1 MDPACT
7 QLSRTPPLELK
18 TKQRPLR
25 SRRSQTFPLPHEPKP
40 QNEIKERKLTSN
52 LNPQKADRSHRP
64 PLDLLADAPEKAE
77 RPPKPYSSAAERAT
91 GPNPSPGHH
100 TYRMRVR
107 QTRRQQR
114 DETKAVDGETS
125 GAGNFPVMGRERS
138 RRLLPRVMTV
148 PGNVAEDGFPE
159 DMEVLYVGSL
169 SRDVDSHE
177 QEHVA
182 QILLEKFKCVP
193 TFLPPDLR
201 SKYYDRFCK
210 RQLWS
215 LFHYMLPFSPSNGGI
230 FDRSMWEAYVAANK
244 LFFQKVIK
252 VINPDDDFVWIHDYH
267 LMVLPTFLRRRFNR
281 IRMGYFLHSPFP
293 SSEIYRSLPIREEIL
308 KVLLNS
314 DLIGFHTFDY
324 ARHFLTCCSRILGL
338 EYQSKRGYIGLEY
351 YGRTVGIKIMP
362 VGIDMGRIQS
372 VMIDSEEEGKVM
384 ELRRRYEGKTVLLGI
399 DDMDIFRGIN
409 LKLLAM
415 EQMLKQHSTW
425 RGRAVL
431 VQIVNLARD
440 KGIDI
445 EKTRGE
451 IEETCRK
458 INEEFGYH
466 QPIVYIDTP
475 ISITE
480 INAYYHIAECV
491 VITAVRDGMNLTP
504 YEYIVC
510 RQGAKKSVL
519 VASEF
524 IGCSPSLSRA
534 IRVNPWNVEAT
545 GEALNEALSMSDG
558 EKQLRHKKHYRKLS
572 IPLIISD
579 YKRAKSRAILLD
591 YDDTLMPQNSINRAP
606 SQEVMNFLDALC
618 EDKKNSIFIIVE
630 PVIKQYTEST
640 DGSSTEVKDS
650 ALVWQYRDAD
660 LGFDS
665 LQAKEMLEHLESVLA
680 NEHVAVKSGHYIV
693 EGVSKG
699 YVSEKIFSSMSEEG
713 KPVDFV
719 LCIGDDR
726 SDENMFEAIV
736 NAMSK
741 NLLCGDTLVF
751 ACTVGQKPSNAKYYL
766 DDTMEVRSMLE
777 SLAEASEA
785 SNFSMRELDDAL

>member
-1 MDPACT
+1 
-7 QLSRTPPLELK
+7 
-18 TKQRPLR
+18 
-25 SRRSQTFPLPHEPKP
+25 
-40 QNEIKERKLTSN
+40 
-52 LNPQKADRSHRP
+52 
-64 PLDLLADAPEKAE
+64 
-77 RPPKPYSSAAERAT
+77 
-91 GPNPSPGHH
+91 
-100 TYRMRVR
+100 
-107 QTRRQQR
+107 
-114 DETKAVDGETS
+114 
-125 GAGNFPVMGRERS
+125 
-138 RRLLPRVMTV
+138 
-148 PGNVAEDGFPE
+148 
-159 DMEVLYVGSL
+159 MEVLYVGSL

-177 QEHVA
+177 QEHAA

-281 IRMGYFLHSPFP
+281 IRMGFFLHSPFP

-351 YGRTVGIKIMP
+351 YGRTVKIMP

-558 EKQLRHKKHYRKLS
+558 EKQLRHKKHYRYSLS
-572 IPLIISD
+572 SLPSPFRVITGLELHWMGDEPAGTKEAENSAIWCMT
-579 YKRAKSRAILLD
+579 SRHTRRNAQGEFVTFTNQELARLERTNRQQPRQTETTMGD
-591 YDDTLMPQNSINRAP
+591 HANQDDLAAAMALMQQQMQQMQQTIQAQQDAAEQAALARQEQQAQTVPEQPSRTL
-606 SQEVMNFLDALC
+606 
-618 EDKKNSIFIIVE
+618 
-630 PVIKQYTEST
+630 
-640 DGSSTEVKDS
+640 
-650 ALVWQYRDAD
+650 
-660 LGFDS
+660 
-665 LQAKEMLEHLESVLA
+665 
-680 NEHVAVKSGHYIV
+680 
-693 EGVSKG
+693 
-699 YVSEKIFSSMSEEG
+699 
-713 KPVDFV
+713 FV
-719 LCIGDDR
+719 
-726 SDENMFEAIV
+726 
-736 NAMSK
+736 
-741 NLLCGDTLVF
+741 TLVL
-751 ACTVGQKPSNAKYYL
+751 V
-766 DDTMEVRSMLE
+766 
-777 SLAEASEA
+777 
-785 SNFSMRELDDAL
+785 

>member
-1 MDPACT
+1 
-7 QLSRTPPLELK
+7 
-18 TKQRPLR
+18 
-25 SRRSQTFPLPHEPKP
+25 
-40 QNEIKERKLTSN
+40 
-52 LNPQKADRSHRP
+52 
-64 PLDLLADAPEKAE
+64 
-77 RPPKPYSSAAERAT
+77 
-91 GPNPSPGHH
+91 
-100 TYRMRVR
+100 
-107 QTRRQQR
+107 
-114 DETKAVDGETS
+114 
-125 GAGNFPVMGRERS
+125 
-138 RRLLPRVMTV
+138 
-148 PGNVAEDGFPE
+148 
-159 DMEVLYVGSL
+159 MEVLYVGSL

-252 VINPDDDFVWIHDYH
+252 VINPDDDF
-267 LMVLPTFLRRRFNR
+267 
-281 IRMGYFLHSPFP
+281 
-293 SSEIYRSLPIREEIL
+293 IYRSLPIREEIL

-558 EKQLRHKKHYRKLS
+558 EKQLRHKKHYRYGQQVQAKALNQPFAETAPGAEERAEQSASSGVTAPSEPAETPPSRVYVSKRDSRGDQGPLYQSTVYTSTEEKLKVVPEKEHGDKGES
-572 IPLIISD
+572 RLFSD
-579 YKRAKSRAILLD
+579 EDPSTDPTKFRGNSRCKGTSKPFSKVRAILTHEL
-591 YDDTLMPQNSINRAP
+591 
-606 SQEVMNFLDALC
+606 
-618 EDKKNSIFIIVE
+618 
-630 PVIKQYTEST
+630 
-640 DGSSTEVKDS
+640 
-650 ALVWQYRDAD
+650 
-660 LGFDS
+660 
-665 LQAKEMLEHLESVLA
+665 KEKGEA
-680 NEHVAVKSGHYIV
+680 AVKGLLSRV
-693 EGVSKG
+693 LKLN
-699 YVSEKIFSSMSEEG
+699 MS
-713 KPVDFV
+713 D
-719 LCIGDDR
+719 
-726 SDENMFEAIV
+726 
-736 NAMSK
+736 
-741 NLLCGDTLVF
+741 CG
-751 ACTVGQKPSNAKYYL
+751 ACFGTGPPAQP
-766 DDTMEVRSMLE
+766 D
-777 SLAEASEA
+777 
-785 SNFSMRELDDAL
+785 